1 MIVLIAFGFL
11 FLLLIFGGIM
21 AVIEENKDENEYSLW
36 EVDLEKKVWNT
47 YT

>member
-36 EVDLEKKVWNT
+36 EVDLEKK
-47 YT
+47 